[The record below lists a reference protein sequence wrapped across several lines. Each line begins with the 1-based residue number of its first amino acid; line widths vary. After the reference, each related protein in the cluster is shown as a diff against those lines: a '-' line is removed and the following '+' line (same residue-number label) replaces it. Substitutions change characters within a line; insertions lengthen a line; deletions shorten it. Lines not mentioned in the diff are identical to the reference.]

1 MVCCNVVCGIV
12 VLCDMVCDVVLSG
25 VLWYGIVWY
34 GMVILLNSLVMLW
47 NDIEWYN

>member
-1 MVCCNVVCGIV
+1 MVYCNVVCGIV

-25 VLWYGIVWY
+25 VLWYG
-34 GMVILLNSLVMLW
+34 MVILLNSLVMLW